1 MLFYGILFI
10 LPVMVVFGICRIF
23 PIFDSLYLS
32 LFGINFATGTKAYV
46 GLQNYLEAFNDSVA
60 MGAFK
65 NTLIFVVMIVPL
77 GMVLSLGLALL
88 LSRFIKPNFKLREAY
103 KLFYFLPVITN
114 VVALFLVWEG
124 IYQPRFGLL
133 NGILTSLGFSRQG
146 FLYDPSQ
153 ALASIAVFSLWQMC
167 GYYMII
173 YLAGLENIPP
183 ICYEAAIIDGASKLQ
198 CFRYITLPLLA
209 PITLFV
215 VILWTMQSLQVFT
228 PVYVMTQGG
237 PINSTNVAVLYIYK
251 SAFEYLRL
259 GYGSALAI
267 VLFLLIFSIIG
278 LQLKASRWGKT
289 VRTK

>member
-1 MLFYGILFI
+1 MNIYGILFI
-10 LPVMVVFGICRIF
+10 LPVIVVFGICRIF

-32 LFGINFATGTKAYV
+32 LFKINFATGMKTFV
-46 GLQNYLEAFNDSVA
+46 GLQNYLVVFNDSVA
-60 MGAFK
+60 IGAFK
-65 NTLIFVVMIVPL
+65 NTLIFVAMIVPL
-77 GMVLSLGLALL
+77 GMILSLGLALL
-88 LSRFIKPNFKLREAY
+88 LSRFIKPKFKLREAY

-114 VVALFLVWEG
+114 AVAVSLVWQG

-133 NGILTSLGFSRQG
+133 NGVLASLGFSRQG

-183 ICYEAAIIDGASKLQ
+183 VFYEAARIDGASKLQ

-215 VILWTMQSLQVFT
+215 VILWTIGSLQVFT

-251 SAFEYLRL
+251 SAFEYLKL
-259 GYGSALAI
+259 GYGSSLAV
-267 VLFLLIFSIIG
+267 VLFLLIFSITG
-278 LQLKASRWGKT
+278 LQLKISRWGKNSGN
-289 VRTK
+289 

>member
-1 MLFYGILFI
+1 TF
-10 LPVMVVFGICRIF
+10 
-23 PIFDSLYLS
+23 
-32 LFGINFATGTKAYV
+32 V
-46 GLQNYLEAFNDSVA
+46 GLQNYLVVFNDSVA
-60 MGAFK
+60 IGAFK
-65 NTLIFVVMIVPL
+65 NTLIFVAMIVPL
-77 GMVLSLGLALL
+77 GMILSLGLALL
-88 LSRFIKPNFKLREAY
+88 LSRFIKPKFKLREAY

-114 VVALFLVWEG
+114 AVAVSLVWQG

-133 NGILTSLGFSRQG
+133 NGVLASLGFSRQG

-183 ICYEAAIIDGASKLQ
+183 VFYEAARIDGASKLQ

-215 VILWTMQSLQVFT
+215 VILWTIGSLQVFT

-251 SAFEYLRL
+251 SAFEYLKL
-259 GYGSALAI
+259 GYGSSLAV
-267 VLFLLIFSIIG
+267 VLFLLIFSITG
-278 LQLKASRWGKT
+278 LQLKISRWGKT
-289 VRTK
+289 VGTK